1 MRVILMCVTVS
12 MLASASLSAQRLI
25 DRSGMASFF
34 STAPLEDIEA
44 KNNQALA
51 AMDLQTGEVAVSML
65 MKGFRFE
72 KALMEEH
79 FNENYV
85 ESDKYPKA
93 TFKGKLLDYE
103 PLIFRST
110 DSFSYPVEGE
120 LTIHGVTRRLY
131 TSVDFTVGA
140 KEIRAAVNFVVEVED
155 FDIEIPM
162 SVINNIAKEV
172 EVTAVFNFN
181 QPSPK

>member
-1 MRVILMCVTVS
+1 MRTLLVFCAFTAVLSSVT
-12 MLASASLSAQRLI
+12 AQRLM

-34 STAPLEDIEA
+34 SSAPLEDIHA

-51 AMDLQTGEVAVSML
+51 AVDLQTGEVAVSML

-93 TFKGKLLDYE
+93 TFKGKLLDYK
-103 PLIFRST
+103 PIIFGST
-110 DSFSYPVEGE
+110 GTFKYPVEGD
-120 LTIHGVTRRLY
+120 LTIHGVTKRLY
-131 TSVDFTVGA
+131 TSVEFTVGA
-140 KEIRAAVNFVVEVED
+140 KEIQAAVNFVVEVED
-155 FDIEIPM
+155 YDIEIPM

-172 EVTAVFNFN
+172 EVTAVFNFD
-181 QPSPK
+181 QPDN